1 MISPSPQRTT
11 PLRTRWLALMV
22 ALLLALT
29 ACSSS
34 SEVSSAEGASE
45 DTPSGPVAGD
55 APSGSP
61 TTPGETE
68 EAPEPADDQTA
79 AGTPATGEDPCAPGA
94 SQPTTVTV
102 GLQTGRHGMTSGY
115 WIAMGDEFGFFEDVN
130 IDIDDVAF
138 SSATDLLNGLTA
150 GELDVNVMGSEGM
163 ISASQGGDMIAIAGA
178 VNSSIWEPVSAPEF
192 TTWDD
197 LRGAT
202 VGVSNVNGVNA
213 HAFRLMAEL
222 AGLDPEAELEFV
234 QAGATAEAFLALRGG
249 QIDALPAAPPTNF
262 LAAAEGFT
270 TYGFAPEGTEV
281 PKISALQ
288 ILTSRAWAEAND
300 VVATCFMR
308 ALLRLIEFVEDPANR
323 EDVIEMS
330 IPILQGGSSVVEE
343 EFLIQAIE
351 LYVDDPVL
359 APYVWHD
366 LHLPE
371 ESFDN
376 AMRIFVAGA
385 SIDADSA
392 ITYDDYVDHTYL
404 DEAIAAEG

>member
-1 MISPSPQRTT
+1 MIIPTPHRTIR
-11 PLRTRWLALMV
+11 RTRWLAMMV
-22 ALLLALT
+22 ALLLSLT

-34 SEVSSAEGASE
+34 DEVSVDDGPSE
-45 DTPSGPVAGD
+45 DVAE
-55 APSGSP
+55 
-61 TTPGETE
+61 TT
-68 EAPEPADDQTA
+68 PADDPTSDPSTA
-79 AGTPATGEDPCAPGA
+79 SAATEESGEPSDDQPAAPTPVAEDDPCAPGA
-94 SQPTTVTV
+94 SDPTTVTV

-115 WIAMGDEFGFFEDVN
+115 WIAMADEFGFFDDVN
-130 IDIDDVAF
+130 ITIDDVAF

-163 ISASQGGDMIAIAGA
+163 ISASQGADAIAIAGA
-178 VNSSIWEPVSAPEF
+178 VNASIWEPVSAPEF

-222 AGLDPEAELEFV
+222 AGLDPETELEFV

-281 PKISALQ
+281 PKISSLQ
-288 ILTSRAWAEAND
+288 ILTTRAWAEAND

-323 EDVIEMS
+323 EEVIDVS

-351 LYVDDPVL
+351 LYIDDPVL

-366 LHLPE
+366 LHLPQD
-371 ESFDN
+371 SFDN
-376 AMRIFVAGA
+376 AMEIFITGG
-385 SIDADSA
+385 SIEAADA
-392 ITYDDYVDHTYL
+392 IEYEEYVDHTYL
-404 DEAIAAEG
+404 DAAIAAEG